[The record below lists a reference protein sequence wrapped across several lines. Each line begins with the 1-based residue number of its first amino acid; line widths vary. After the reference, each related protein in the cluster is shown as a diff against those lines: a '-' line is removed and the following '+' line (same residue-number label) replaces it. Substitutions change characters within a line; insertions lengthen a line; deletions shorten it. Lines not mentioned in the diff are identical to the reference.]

1 MTRDPVAVLSLLL
14 LIALVVTFWTGAI
27 YFLWSSM
34 GLWGRL

>member
-1 MTRDPVAVLSLLL
+1 MTRDPVAAFALLF
-14 LIALVVTFWTGAI
+14 LIAFVVAFWSGAI